1 MNNIRFA
8 KQVAMAVGFLA
19 LSLTPGIGR
28 AQSSSQA
35 PTSQD
40 QSQAAPA
47 APAQQGTHKHGEM
60 AGLNLTDDQK
70 AQMKQIHQATKSQIE
85 TVNNDA
91 SLSADQKQAKIHE
104 IRHDARKQ
112 MVGLLTP
119 EQRQQMKENARA
131 RHAARKEQ
139 QQQQPQQT
147 QPQAQ

>member
-1 MNNIRFA
+1 MRGLSMNNIRFA

-112 MVGLLTP
+112 
-119 EQRQQMKENARA
+119 
-131 RHAARKEQ
+131 
-139 QQQQPQQT
+139 
-147 QPQAQ
+147 